1 MAPVRV
7 TVLASGSGGN
17 ATLIQAAGVRILVD
31 AGLGPQVLERRMRGA
46 FGQPV
51 DVDAIVLT
59 HPHGDHVGKVVPCA
73 RHFDAPVYLTE
84 ATARRLVLGRLK
96 KRVFGR
102 DAAFNVGPIVVEPAP
117 IPHDAPQIALVFDHR
132 GARAA
137 LVTDLGH
144 VPRHLPRHLAGC
156 QLVML
161 ESNHDP
167 EMLAM
172 GPYPAFLKRR
182 VASPVGHLSNEQA
195 AQLLRRLGPETRDV
209 VLMHLSET
217 NNSPAL
223 ALGCARAAIGGR
235 RVKLRVAHQDTP
247 LDLEVRASGKARAV
261 HHAQLALQF

>member
-1 MAPVRV
+1 MRV

-31 AGLGPQVLERRMRGA
+31 AGLGPLVIERRMKRALGHA
-46 FGQPV
+46 VG
-51 DVDAIVLT
+51 VDAIVLT

-84 ATARRLVLGRLK
+84 ATARRLSLSRVR
-96 KRVFGR
+96 KRVFGKNAPF
-102 DAAFNVGPIVVEPAP
+102 DIGPIVVEPAP
-117 IPHDAPQIALVFDHR
+117 IPHDAPQVALVFDHR

-144 VPRHLPRHLAGC
+144 VPPDLSRHLAGC

-161 ESNHDP
+161 ESNHDL
-167 EMLAM
+167 EMLAG

-182 VASPVGHLSNEQA
+182 VASAVGHLSNEQA
-195 AQLLRRLGPETRDV
+195 ADLLRRLGPETRDV
-209 VLMHLSET
+209 VLMHISER
-217 NNSPAL
+217 NNAPMLAL
-223 ALGCARAAIGGR
+223 ACARAALEGR
-235 RVKLRVAHQDTP
+235 RVEVRVAHQDEP
-247 LDLEVRASGKARAV
+247 LDLEVRAGTTRRRP